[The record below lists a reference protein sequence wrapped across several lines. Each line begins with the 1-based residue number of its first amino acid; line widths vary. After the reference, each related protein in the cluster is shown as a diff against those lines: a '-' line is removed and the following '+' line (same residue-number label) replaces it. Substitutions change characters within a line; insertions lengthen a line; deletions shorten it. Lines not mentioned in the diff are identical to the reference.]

1 MTSIL
6 KVDELQDSSG
16 NLIIKEVA
24 NAITIGASGDT
35 ITIPSG
41 ATITNSGTATGFGGG
56 KVLQVVQAT
65 DTTARTT
72 TSNSYVTAS
81 SSLSVDI
88 TPSATSSKILVVLML
103 CGFGADT
110 QSTNA
115 RVTIKRDTSTDISPT
130 NGFADNN
137 VTAGGSYYAGAGN
150 AVLDSPNTTSQVN
163 YQLYMQNTAGSHT
176 ARYNNGGFSSLTC
189 FEIGA

>member
-1 MTSIL
+1 
-6 KVDELQDSSG
+6 
-16 NLIIKEVA
+16 
-24 NAITIGASGDT
+24 
-35 ITIPSG
+35 
-41 ATITNSGTATGFGGG
+41 
-56 KVLQVVQAT
+56 
-65 DTTARTT
+65 
-72 TSNSYVTAS
+72 
-81 SSLSVDI
+81 
-88 TPSATSSKILVVLML
+88 ML

-137 VTAGGSYYAGAGN
+137 VVAGGSYYAGGGN

-163 YQLYMQNTAGSHT
+163 YQLYMQNTAGSNT